1 LRALALL
8 VVAALAPA
16 LAAAQTPGRP
26 GPFAVDV
33 RAATGALPQDPS
45 FFPPVPTA
53 TPIPT
58 MSVGFDVGA
67 HVYLFGVGP
76 ARIGLG
82 ASLLRAGGSA
92 SPPKPTAAAS
102 TTPPPRQTLPDVDTR
117 VQMFTP
123 QLSLNF
129 GSSRGWSYLSA
140 GVGQISVQTTTSAF
154 AAGASSTAA
163 TTPARTRETAA
174 LQTTNFGGGARW
186 FTTDHV
192 AFSFD
197 VRFHKVRGRTKEGIS
212 TVPVMLVTASAGIS
226 LK

>member
-1 LRALALL
+1 MGVKAAGGVRDLEALKAM
-8 VVAALAPA
+8 VAAGATRIGASAGGRVVHESPGPPRPRA
-16 LAAAQTPGRP
+16 LAAAQPPGPP

-76 ARIGLG
+76 AQIGLG

-140 GVGQISVQTTTSAF
+140 GVG
-154 AAGASSTAA
+154 
-163 TTPARTRETAA
+163 
-174 LQTTNFGGGARW
+174 
-186 FTTDHV
+186 
-192 AFSFD
+192 
-197 VRFHKVRGRTKEGIS
+197 
-212 TVPVMLVTASAGIS
+212 
-226 LK
+226 